1 MDNLSDRV
9 GVASIALDKV
19 LELFDGHLDP
29 LTDSEGETVQRF
41 GYILI
46 RSVCYSTQAVG
57 NSTLMYK
64 TTLRLLL
71 ALNSLYFIHFFLLS
85 RAHFIQTSPQK
96 CRSQS
101 GVAI

>member
-41 GYILI
+41 DYILI
-46 RSVCYSTQAVG
+46 SLRSVCYSTQAVG
-57 NSTLMYK
+57 NLTLMYK
-64 TTLRLLL
+64 TTL
-71 ALNSLYFIHFFLLS
+71 
-85 RAHFIQTSPQK
+85 
-96 CRSQS
+96 
-101 GVAI
+101 